1 VTILGPVNLPS
12 TVPQH
17 ASQMHGRN
25 VASFLGLLVSAGEL
39 KIDLEDEIVR
49 ETLVVRDGGVVHPRV
64 RDALGLPSPASR
76 AAAGR

>member
-1 VTILGPVNLPS
+1 
-12 TVPQH
+12 
-17 ASQMHGRN
+17 